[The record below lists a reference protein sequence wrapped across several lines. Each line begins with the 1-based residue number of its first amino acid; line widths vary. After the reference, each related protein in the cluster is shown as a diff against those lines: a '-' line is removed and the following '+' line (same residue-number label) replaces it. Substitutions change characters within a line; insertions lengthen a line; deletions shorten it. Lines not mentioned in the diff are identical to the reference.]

1 MFVQHSER
9 SYHTSEVT
17 SKNNQW
23 EMYSEMVPKYKDTK
37 IRTKEPLEQY
47 NQTKDASDYLWYTT
61 RYHSCLSH
69 LTVSA
74 QCDSL
79 FFLNQKIHL
88 TIFLFV
94 TIFSF
99 RLESDDLPFR
109 GDIRPVLQVK
119 SSAHSMI
126 GFANDAFVGNLD
138 QLCNNLLPP
147 KTLACC
153 KNASKTIVQI
163 KIPLY
168 VGSARGNKQ
177 VKGFM
182 FEKPVDLKAGVNHVV
197 LLSSTMGM
205 KVKNCWNCG
214 MGLECKMTD
223 YTALVDSQVKKIWL
237 Y

>member
-1 MFVQHSER
+1 VFVQHSER
-9 SYHTSEVT
+9 SFHTSDVT

-23 EMYSEMVPKYKDTK
+23 EMYSETVPKYRDTK
-37 IRTKEPLEQY
+37 VRTKEPLEQY
-47 NQTKDASDYLWYTT
+47 NQTKDDTDYLWYTT
-61 RYHSCLSH
+61 RYHSYLSH

-74 QCDSL
+74 PCHSL
-79 FFLNQKIHL
+79 FFLDHKIHL

-109 GDIRPVLQVK
+109 NDIRPVLQVK
-119 SSAHSMI
+119 SSAHAMM

-138 QLCNNLLPP
+138 QLCNNLVPP

-153 KNASKTIVQI
+153 MNASKAIVQI
-163 KIPLY
+163 KIPLH
-168 VGSARGNKQ
+168 VGCARGNKQ

-182 FEKPVDLKAGVNHVV
+182 FEKPVDLKVGVNHVV

-205 KVKNCWNCG
+205 KVKICRNCG
-214 MGLECKMTD
+214 MCLECKKTD
-223 YTALVDSQVKKIWL
+223 NTVLSDSQVKKLWS

>member
-1 MFVQHSER
+1 M
-9 SYHTSEVT
+9 T
-17 SKNNQW
+17 
-23 EMYSEMVPKYKDTK
+23 
-37 IRTKEPLEQY
+37 
-47 NQTKDASDYLWYTT
+47 
-61 RYHSCLSH
+61 
-69 LTVSA
+69 
-74 QCDSL
+74 
-79 FFLNQKIHL
+79 
-88 TIFLFV
+88 
-94 TIFSF
+94 
-99 RLESDDLPFR
+99 
-109 GDIRPVLQVK
+109 
-119 SSAHSMI
+119 

-182 FEKPVDLKAGVNHVV
+182 FEKPVDLKVGVNHVV

-205 KVKNCWNCG
+205 KVKICRNCG
-214 MGLECKMTD
+214 MCLECKMTD
-223 YTALVDSQVKKIWL
+223 YTVLVDSQVKKIWL